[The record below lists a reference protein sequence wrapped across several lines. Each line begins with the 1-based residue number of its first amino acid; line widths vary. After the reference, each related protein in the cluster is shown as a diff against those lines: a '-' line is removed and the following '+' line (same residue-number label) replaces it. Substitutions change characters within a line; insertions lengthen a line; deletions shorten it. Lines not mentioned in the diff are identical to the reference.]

1 MTITQTG
8 YYQDNQG
15 SWISKDPSAKLTY
28 SMEWSDWLIG
38 SDTIATVSYT
48 MQVRAN
54 DPAPLVKEAQGI
66 NSGHVTYIKV
76 SGGQVGKV
84 YVITAA
90 ITTTDG
96 LIDRRS
102 FRVKVENRSA

>member
-28 SMEWSDWLIG
+28 SMEWADWLLG
-38 SDTIATVSYT
+38 TDTIQTVSYSL
-48 MQVRAN
+48 QVRAN
-54 DPAPLVKEAQGI
+54 DPAPLVKSTEGI
-66 NSGHVTYIKV
+66 NSGHITYV
-76 SGGQVGKV
+76 ELTGGQVGKV
-84 YVITAA
+84 YTITAA
-90 ITTTDG
+90 ITTVDG
-96 LIDRRS
+96 LEDRRS